1 MIELNSILKPRSDV
15 RFRIVDGEAVVI
27 QQEDARVM
35 SLNATGTAILAA
47 MDGKRSVGDFLAQM
61 TEAYAVSP
69 EALQID
75 ALRYVD
81 ELLSAHVIEPIILPA

>member
-1 MIELNSILKPRSDV
+1 MIGLNSILKPRSDV

-35 SLNATGTAILAA
+35 NLNATGTAILAA
-47 MDGKRSVGDFLAQM
+47 MDGKRSVGEILAQM
-61 TEAYAVSP
+61 TEDYAVAP
-69 EALQID
+69 EALQAD

-81 ELLSAHVIEPIILPA
+81 ELLSAHVIEPVI

>member
-27 QQEDARVM
+27 LQEDARVL
-35 SLNATGTAILAA
+35 SLNATGTGILAA
-47 MDGKRSVGDFLAQM
+47 MDGKRSVGDILAQM
-61 TEAYAVSP
+61 TEDYDVSP
-69 EALQID
+69 EALQAD

-81 ELLSAHVIEPIILPA
+81 ELLSAHVIEPIILPV